1 LNEGVSA
8 VPRSIA
14 VVLAAAVLVGVA
26 ALVLTVGAFAIGRWS
41 SAGWTVAW
49 LLAVVWFVRAT
60 LRHNRRARRYGLP
73 VASVLGAVFV
83 ITLAIQLAVSVRGD
97 RRDAGETL
105 AIASA
110 ALPFVALAV
119 ALTRRS
125 AAAWFARRA

>member
-1 LNEGVSA
+1 L
-8 VPRSIA
+8 
-14 VVLAAAVLVGVA
+14 
-26 ALVLTVGAFAIGRWS
+26 
-41 SAGWTVAW
+41 TVAW

-60 LRHNRRARRYGLP
+60 LRHDRRARRYGLP